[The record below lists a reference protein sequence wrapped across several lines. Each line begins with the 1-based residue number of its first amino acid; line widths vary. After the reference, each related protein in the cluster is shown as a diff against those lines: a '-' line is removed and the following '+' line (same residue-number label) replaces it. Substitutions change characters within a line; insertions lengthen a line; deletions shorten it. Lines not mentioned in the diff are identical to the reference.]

1 MGTGHVKKIG
11 TPTHDNIVPHGV
23 MNQVLANIVC
33 PCNPGNLCKNKGLP
47 SAQTWRARNFPI

>member
-1 MGTGHVKKIG
+1 MGTGHAKKIG

-47 SAQTWRARNFPI
+47 TLCSNMAS